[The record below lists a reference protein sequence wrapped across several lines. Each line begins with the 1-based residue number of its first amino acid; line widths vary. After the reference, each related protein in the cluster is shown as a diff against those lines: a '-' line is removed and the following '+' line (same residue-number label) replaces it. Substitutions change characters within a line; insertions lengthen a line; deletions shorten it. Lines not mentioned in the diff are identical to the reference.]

1 MRLLVDADYFL
12 YRAAAGAEY
21 EAEITQD
28 VWTYL
33 CRITDAKDSFDAEMA
48 RLQGI
53 APDHA
58 VVLILGDTTN
68 FRYAI
73 YPDYKSN
80 RRKYRRPAGYNA
92 LRQWAATSWVTLTLP
107 NVEGDYVL
115 GVMAEEGDVIVS
127 RDKDL
132 RTIPGCHLEGDGV
145 IDVTLD
151 EANYNFYSQVLTGDP
166 TDGYP
171 GCKGVGKVGASKLLA
186 GCSTEWEMWH
196 TVLEAYMKAG
206 QDIAYALQMA
216 RCARILRPGEYDHDK
231 AQPILWNPPRLG
243 M

>member
-58 VVLILGDTTN
+58 VVLVLGDTTN

-92 LRQWAATSWVTLTLP
+92 LRDWAATTWVTLTLP
-107 NVEGDYVL
+107 NVEGDDVL

-132 RTIPGCHLEGDGV
+132 RTVPGCHLDGDGI
-145 IDVTLD
+145 IDVSTWQAD
-151 EANYNFYSQVLTGDP
+151 FNFYAQVLTGDA

-171 GCKGVGKVGASKLLA
+171 GCKGVGAVGAGKALA
-186 GCSTEWEMWH
+186 GCKSPQEMWLA
-196 TVLEAYMKAG
+196 VVQAYTKAG
-206 QDIAYALQMA
+206 HTIDFAVQMA
-216 RCARILRPGEYDHDK
+216 RCARILRPGEYDHSK
-231 AQPILWNPPRLG
+231 HQPILWNPPAQ
-243 M
+243 